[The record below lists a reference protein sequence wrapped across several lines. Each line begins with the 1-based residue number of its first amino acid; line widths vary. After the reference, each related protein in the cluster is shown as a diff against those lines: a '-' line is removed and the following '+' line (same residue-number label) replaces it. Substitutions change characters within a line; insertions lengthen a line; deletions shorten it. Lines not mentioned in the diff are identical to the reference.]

1 MTHYTLKNLLK
12 TWEILAPDEVRCE
25 ARRGLFWLKDRYSA
39 SMHIEPMSDGGSLP
53 FEKFI
58 LQGYIQQ
65 CIEDRGWDFSIST
78 ELNWQLK
85 DATIYIAEKQ
95 YTVQGDSIF
104 ESLLAA
110 YLSAL
115 GAQRP
120 INAGQWRHFKGDVV
134 NVRAVASW
142 TTHPLFDFC
151 DSDHSIEESPEEKI
165 TLHLAIDDI
174 KSQTWGYHAFKDY
187 GDRVFYRHDDKNWAR
202 KIENFLGLVDA
213 KNPDHEG
220 LLRFVE
226 VPQ

>member
-1 MTHYTLKNLLK
+1 MIKNLLN
-12 TWEILAPDEVRCE
+12 TWEILAPDEVRCDE
-25 ARRGLFWLKDRYSA
+25 HGLVWLKDRYSA
-39 SMHIEPMSDGGSLP
+39 SMHIEPMSDGSLLP
-53 FEKFI
+53 FERFI
-58 LQGYIQQ
+58 LQGYLQQ
-65 CIEDRGWDFSIST
+65 CIEARGWQLFLVNTKSYSSIEIQVESIRYKSGD
-78 ELNWQLK
+78 LK
-85 DATIYIAEKQ
+85 ASKKLIQT
-95 YTVQGDSIF
+95 
-104 ESLLAA
+104 LLTA
-110 YLSAL
+110 YLTAL
-115 GAQRP
+115 AAQRP
-120 INAGQWRHFKGDVV
+120 ITAGQWRHFKGDVV
-134 NVRAVASW
+134 DVRAVASW

-151 DSDHSIEESPEEKI
+151 VSDHSKEESPEEKI